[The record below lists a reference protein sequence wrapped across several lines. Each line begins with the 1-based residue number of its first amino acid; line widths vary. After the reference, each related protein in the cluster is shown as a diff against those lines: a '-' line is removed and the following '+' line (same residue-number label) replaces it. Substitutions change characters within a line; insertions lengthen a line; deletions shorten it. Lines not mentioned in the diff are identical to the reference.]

1 MTLVLNEIYVFD
13 GFQQTLMVAA
23 ADRRISN
30 PDGSYNSSRRK
41 LFAIPSLRGA
51 VSYFGV
57 AAFPVQ
63 GKLVFLDEWLRSFIR
78 RSRMNTLNDFAVSLR
93 EELHRQVPREV
104 LRIQP
109 SGFHICGYNSSDIPD
124 FWFLSNIEAM
134 SGFEYTALREPYL
147 EPASHFLGR
156 DASVFGWG
164 SAPSSP
170 RRSGVQIYRNGDF
183 RVHAI
188 ASEALDSL
196 LATLGQFPDFRQPRT
211 PVEYGEY
218 IRFKFEVIAYVYKRW
233 AKQQIIARPIDV
245 LVLQAK

>member
-1 MTLVLNEIYVFD
+1 MTLVLNEIHVLD
-13 GFQQTLMVAA
+13 GFKQTLMVAA

-41 LFAIPSLRGA
+41 LLAVPGLRGA

-78 RSRMNTLNDFAVSLR
+78 RSKTNTLNDFAVSLR
-93 EELHRQVPREV
+93 GELNRQVPRGV
-104 LRIQP
+104 LRTQP
-109 SGFHICGYNSSDIPD
+109 SGFHICGYNPLGIPD
-124 FWFLSNIEAM
+124 FWFLSNIGAM
-134 SGFEYTALREPYL
+134 SGFEYIDLCESYL

-156 DASVFGWG
+156 DASALGWG

-170 RRSGVQIYRNGDF
+170 SRSGVQIYRNGDF
-183 RVHAI
+183 RVHAF
-188 ASEALDSL
+188 ASEALDGL

-211 PVEYGEY
+211 PAEYGEY
-218 IRFKFEVIAYVYKRW
+218 VRFKFEVIAYVYKKW
-233 AKQQIIARPIDV
+233 AKKQIIARPIDV
-245 LVLQAK
+245 LVLQAT